1 MKTLLLFG
9 LMVGGF
15 LVIRLQD
22 QRLGIKSLRLWK
34 YVGRVELAL

>member
-34 YVGRVELAL
+34 NAGRVELAL